1 MMCVI
6 ITGINTGCNIDTV
19 ASTNAMYP
27 NPNPP
32 NLTPKTLTPDTVA
45 STNVMYL
52 DSNNKTTKSEHEGV
66 VAIIF
71 HTTAR
76 HVAYLPVCTI
86 KP

>member
-1 MMCVI
+1 MMCDI
-6 ITGINTGCNIDTV
+6 ITGINIDTV
-19 ASTNAMYP
+19 ASTDA
-27 NPNPP
+27 
-32 NLTPKTLTPDTVA
+32 
-45 STNVMYL
+45 MYL